1 MGSKQ
6 VIVLKIGS
14 NSITKGCNEGI
25 NLEVINKLA
34 TSAAR
39 IIKEGNKVIIV
50 SSGAMALGVAKL
62 GKNYIQEK
70 TQSNPCAENI
80 TSYKQAITSIGQV
93 ELMKAYE
100 NVFKFHGLHAGQVL
114 VTHAG
119 LDDTDR
125 NSTIKTT
132 LERMLEIDLVPII
145 NANDTVTS
153 KELEYGDNDS
163 LSARISALISASKLV
178 IFSDVDG
185 LYDKDPNK
193 FSDAKLIRKVESI
206 NSDIKSGAGESSSGI
221 GLGGMKS
228 KIDAVDI
235 CLRAGIAAYILNA
248 SQIEKTPEIISGAL
262 NDFIGTEFVSSLK
275 MV

>member
-248 SQIEKTPEIISGAL
+248 SQNRKNP
-262 NDFIGTEFVSSLK
+262 
-275 MV
+275 